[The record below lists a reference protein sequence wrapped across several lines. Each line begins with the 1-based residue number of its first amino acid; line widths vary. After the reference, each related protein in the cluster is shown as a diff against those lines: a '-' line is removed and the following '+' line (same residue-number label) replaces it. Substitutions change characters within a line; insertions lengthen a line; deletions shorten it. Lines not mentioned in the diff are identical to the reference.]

1 MTQQTVAQ
9 KMMGSFL
16 NWFHQQQGIE
26 SEQTNVELVKALC
39 WHVASAWHYTEFEVA
54 RGTGTTTTLT
64 KFAEWAYMLEVVKPE
79 RGRFERPGTVLV
91 TSRWRDYQSTF
102 PHMLVAGWGQGF
114 RGYRKKL
121 ILCEVDYT
129 PMHSFQKQ
137 QADAK
142 LASVHNSV
150 FVITYT
156 LVDMFLAAV
165 DS

>member
-16 NWFHQQQGIE
+16 NWFHQQPGIE
-26 SEQTNVELVKALC
+26 PERTNTELVKALC
-39 WHVASAWHYTEFEVA
+39 WHVATAWHYSEFAVA
-54 RGTGTTTTLT
+54 RGTGTTTVLT
-64 KFAEWAYMLEVVKPE
+64 GFAEWAYLNEVISPE
-79 RGRFERPGTVLV
+79 RGRLERPGTVLV
-91 TSRWRDYQSTF
+91 TSRWRDYRSTF
-102 PHMLVAGWGQGF
+102 PHMLVAGWGNSL
-114 RGYRKKL
+114 RGTRKKL
-121 ILCEVDYT
+121 ILCEVDYQ

-137 QADAK
+137 QSDAK